1 MKIEI
6 RLTPF
11 YSRGDE
17 RRLFQGL
24 EEIDCVKNIQGVGR
38 GLIFDVNLNQL
49 GREKL
54 FELIALLWRYQI
66 DLQPLR
72 QLAERNKKFAWLA
85 EPHFYWNANMF
96 PKEKISQGNQRRES
110 KGSASN

>member
-1 MKIEI
+1 MEIEI
-6 RLTPF
+6 QLTPF

-24 EEIDCVKNIQGVGR
+24 AEIDCIKNIHGVGR
-38 GLIFDVNLNQL
+38 GLVFDINLNRL
-49 GREKL
+49 SREKL
-54 FELIALLWRYQI
+54 FELVALLWRYQI

-85 EPHFYWNANMF
+85 EPHFYWHASMF
-96 PKEKISQGNQRRES
+96 PKETASV
-110 KGSASN
+110 GSTP